1 MYSPFPE
8 KYIVPDLETK
18 SQKYNKAL
26 KILFP
31 FTLLILPAIPWMI
44 LSVKAS
50 RYGQLYRIVQ
60 VVKQQEKVLLISL
73 LGYTPNAASVARK
86 LIETGNL
93 AGYRLV
99 ADIMLVKEGIEV
111 SEEEARAE
119 QAKLFNAFA
128 AASMGAPLPANTPAA
143 PSPASTA
150 APEPAEAAPAPTE
163 AAPTPATT
171 ETPAKTTSPKFCPQ
185 CGTALSADS
194 PSRFCPQCGAKLS

>member
-31 FTLLILPAIPWMI
+31 FTLLFLPAIPWMI

-50 RYGQLYRIVQ
+50 RYGQLQRIVQ

-73 LGYTPNAASVARK
+73 LGYTPNAAAVARK

-143 PSPASTA
+143 PAPASTA
-150 APEPAEAAPAPTE
+150 APEPAEAASAPGSPE
-163 AAPTPATT
+163 PT
-171 ETPAKTTSPKFCPQ
+171 AKTAAPKFCPQ
-185 CGTALSADS
+185 CGAALSADS

>member
-18 SQKYNKAL
+18 CKKYNKAL

-111 SEEEARAE
+111 SAEEARAE

-143 PSPASTA
+143 PAPGSPEPTAKTA
-150 APEPAEAAPAPTE
+150 A
-163 AAPTPATT
+163 
-171 ETPAKTTSPKFCPQ
+171 PKFCPQ
-185 CGTALSADS
+185 CGAALSADS

>member
-128 AASMGAPLPANTPAA
+128 AAQMGVRLQTNTAAAPLPESAV
-143 PSPASTA
+143 
-150 APEPAEAAPAPTE
+150 APEHTEGPAPAE

-171 ETPAKTTSPKFCPQ
+171 KTPAKTTAPKFCPQ